1 MIRCPTLALVALA
14 TGCVSRPAAQPAEP
28 AYTVVTAP
36 QEAEPAE
43 AEPGPTEAEPLA
55 PAAADP
61 VAAEPEPAVILVS
74 AGARRPQGMTDFEAE
89 LAATVNRMRRDPA
102 WLAARLARLRKNYEG
117 DYLNLPG
124 VDAPILTSE
133 GTAAVDEAIA
143 AARRSRSRPELRLSP
158 GLNRAARAHAVEIGR
173 DGSLEHSGRDGSE
186 PHERMGRHGK
196 VTGLS
201 GENIGTGYGDGE
213 VMALSLYIDDGVP
226 GRGHRRN
233 LLEADFRVF
242 GVGCARHG
250 RYGSVCVLD
259 FAAGYRE

>member
-14 TGCVSRPAAQPAEP
+14 TGCVAPPPAQPVAVAPEPAEP
-28 AYTVVTAP
+28 EYTVVTAP
-36 QEAEPAE
+36 AE
-43 AEPGPTEAEPLA
+43 AEPLE
-55 PAAADP
+55 PAAAKP
-61 VAAEPEPAVILVS
+61 APEVILVS
-74 AGARRPQGMTDFEAE
+74 AGPRRPQGMTDFEAE

-102 WLAARLARLRKNYEG
+102 WLAARLARLRRNYEG

-143 AARRSRSRPELRLSP
+143 TARRSKPRPELRLSP
-158 GLNRAARAHAVEIGR
+158 GLTRAARAHAVEIGGAGTL
-173 DGSLEHSGRDGSE
+173 DHSGRDGSE
-186 PHERMGRHGK
+186 PYERMGRHGK

-233 LLEADFRVF
+233 LLEGDFRVF

-250 RYGSVCVLD
+250 RYGNVCVLD
-259 FAAGYRE
+259 FAGGFRE